1 MTFHTCVTYLYMKC
15 KKANLSILWVVTVGT
30 KWQIVIPKEIRD
42 TLGIVPGKKF
52 ITLLKD
58 GKYLGLVDHEDM
70 EDLKKY
76 IDTV

>member
-1 MTFHTCVTYLYMKC
+1 MDC
-15 KKANLSILWVVTVGT
+15 KKPKLSILGVVTVGT

-42 TLGIVPGKKF
+42 TLWIVPGKKF

-58 GKYLGLVDHEDM
+58 DKYLGLVDHEDM

>member
-1 MTFHTCVTYLYMKC
+1 MKC
-15 KKANLSILWVVTVGT
+15 EKPNLSILWVVTVGT

-42 TLGIVPGKKF
+42 KLGIFPGKKF

-58 GKYLGLVDHEDM
+58 DKYLGLVDHENMD
-70 EDLKKY
+70 DLKKY